1 MDQAS
6 IADMNLTAERVDAP
20 MGQDRKLRILISD
33 DEQEMRDLLR
43 ITLGNRGFDIRT
55 ASTGPEA
62 VAVAQE
68 FRPDLV
74 LMDIRMPGDFD
85 GVEATR
91 RIKSDPD
98 LADTVVIGQTAVVE
112 LGEVKQNLK
121 AGFDDYLGKPYL
133 PIDVIDAI
141 SRFYPEAI

>member
-1 MDQAS
+1 MLS
-6 IADMNLTAERVDAP
+6 STTEKAP
-20 MGQDRKLRILISD
+20 IEMAHGRKLRILISE
-33 DEQEMRDLLR
+33 DEAEMRDLLR
-43 ITLGNRGFDIRT
+43 ITLGNKGYEIRT

-62 VAVAQE
+62 VDIAAD
-68 FRPDLV
+68 FKPDLV

-91 RIKSDPD
+91 RIKSNPD
-98 LADTVVIGQTAVVE
+98 LFETVVIGQTAVVE

-141 SRFYPEAI
+141 SRFFPEAV

>member
-1 MDQAS
+1 
-6 IADMNLTAERVDAP
+6 MNGIAERTEAP

-43 ITLGNRGFDIRT
+43 ITLGNKGFEIRT
-55 ASTGPEA
+55 ATTGPEA
-62 VAVAQE
+62 VSIARD
-68 FRPDLV
+68 FHPDLI
-74 LMDIRMPGDFD
+74 LMDIRMPGEFD

-91 RIKSDPD
+91 RIKADPD
-98 LADTVVIGQTAVVE
+98 LASAVVIGQTAVVE
-112 LGEVKQNLK
+112 LGEVRQNLK

-133 PIDVIDAI
+133 PIDVIDVI